1 MHPSFPYWFTETLKP
16 TSLILPCPFLSSLSV
31 SLIAVCAS
39 VSLSKPG
46 IEGREITRWRVGSVD
61 HGGGRDG
68 RNAIIVSAVPE
79 LDAMPVAGEIF
90 SVLKKIGACKVAETL
105 FDTAARAGY
114 LPTFPCPCL
123 SPVECL
129 SCQKYALAESST
141 IANFLSELLLLGLRK

>member
-16 TSLILPCPFLSSLSV
+16 TSLILPCLFLNSLSV

-39 VSLSKPG
+39 VSLLKPG
-46 IEGREITRWRVGSVD
+46 IQGREITSRRVGSVD

-68 RNAIIVSAVPE
+68 RNAIVSAVVPE
-79 LDAMPVAGEIF
+79 LDAMLVVGEIF

-114 LPTFPCPCL
+114 FPTFPCPCL

-129 SCQKYALAESST
+129 SSQKYALAESST
-141 IANFLSELLLLGLRK
+141 IANFLSKLLLLGLRK

>member
-1 MHPSFPYWFTETLKP
+1 MQPSFPYWFTETLKP
-16 TSLILPCPFLSSLSV
+16 TSPILPCIFLSSLSV

-39 VSLSKPG
+39 VSLLKPG
-46 IEGREITRWRVGSVD
+46 IEGREITSRRVGSVD

-68 RNAIIVSAVPE
+68 RNAIVSAVPE
-79 LDAMPVAGEIF
+79 LDAMLVTGEIF
-90 SVLKKIGACKVAETL
+90 SVLKKIGACKVPETL

-114 LPTFPCPCL
+114 FPTFPCPCL

-141 IANFLSELLLLGLRK
+141 IANFLSKLLLLGLRK